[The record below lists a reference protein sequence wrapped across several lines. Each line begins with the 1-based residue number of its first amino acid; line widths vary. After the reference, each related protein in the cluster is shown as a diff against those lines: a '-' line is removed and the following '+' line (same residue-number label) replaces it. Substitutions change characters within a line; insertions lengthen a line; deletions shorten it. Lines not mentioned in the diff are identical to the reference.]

1 MRNDRPDPDPPER
14 ETVVVLRP
22 TYPLETKRL
31 RLRPLGVDD
40 LESLLEYH
48 ASPDVHRFLPM
59 GPMDANVI
67 ELRISSGPW
76 SWTTIEDER
85 DAIMLGVELIETGA
99 LIGDVMLAWVSRTQ
113 GCGEIG
119 YVLNPRHAGHGYAA
133 EASNELLR
141 VGFEELG
148 LHRVIARVVDGNEAS
163 LALAERLGMRRES
176 HLVKS
181 WHPWWEGDW
190 MDEIHLAILRSEW
203 ESRASPPS

>member
-1 MRNDRPDPDPPER
+1 M
-14 ETVVVLRP
+14 LRP

-48 ASPDVHRFLPM
+48 SSPDVHRFLPM
-59 GPMDANVI
+59 GPMDANVV
-67 ELRISSGPW
+67 ESRISSGPW

-99 LIGDVMLAWVSRTQ
+99 LIGDVMLAWVSRTH

-141 VGFEELG
+141 VGFEDLG

-163 LALAERLGMRRES
+163 LALAERLGMRREA

-181 WHPWWEGDW
+181 WHPWWEGGW

-203 ESRASPPS
+203 ESRASPPT